1 MPLIARPA
9 QTRPVPSLHRV
20 RARIG
25 ISQETLAQIL
35 GVSVRTVGRW
45 EAKSSFPSRL
55 AQDRMDRLTEV
66 LQLAE
71 QIFAESAI
79 ASWFQTPNPTLRG
92 RTPLGA
98 LTSRGGLDEVYH
110 LLGRMAW
117 GIPT

>member
-1 MPLIARPA
+1 MLLIARPT

-92 RTPLGA
+92 RTPLEA
-98 LTSRGGLDEVYH
+98 LTTRGGLDEVYH